1 MKLQLSLAG
10 AGIVLAGLALAGLA
24 LATPSDDG
32 RIGANSADYAHTWI
46 TDADLAP
53 AGQLAELWRID
64 LSHTKITDLGLEHL
78 KNLQN
83 VIDLNC
89 LFAEYITEDGIAHL
103 SGWKKLER
111 LNLRGTKVTSKVF
124 DHLAKLAALRV
135 LDLSS
140 SQIDDEGF
148 ENLASLGKLESLAIG
163 ANRLNGSALPF
174 LKLLPNLKKLD
185 VSGIQRVD
193 SGLWGLALTDSN
205 LGQLGGLTQLTELDL
220 SGANLADR
228 GVDRPG
234 HPEAE
239 RSELKDLSKLRG
251 LVNLKKLDLSRT
263 PVTAGTLETIA
274 ALPNLQELRLGY
286 APNIDDA
293 AIPVLISMK
302 KLEVVYLAGTRVTAE
317 GKERLRAEKRFAVR

>member
-1 MKLQLSLAG
+1 MR
-10 AGIVLAGLALAGLA
+10 VLMGLAAVTVAAFAADEGKLGV
-24 LATPSDDG
+24 D
-32 RIGANSADYAHTWI
+32 SADYAHTWI
-46 TDADLAP
+46 TDADLAR
-53 AGQLAELWRID
+53 AGASPQLRKID

-78 KNLQN
+78 RNLRN

-103 SGWKKLER
+103 SGWKNLER
-111 LNLRGTKVTSKVF
+111 LNLRGTKATSKVF
-124 DHLAKLAALRV
+124 DHLAKLTALRE

-148 ENLASLGKLESLAIG
+148 ENLAELGKLENLAIG
-163 ANRLNGSALPF
+163 GNRLNGSALPF

-193 SGLWGLALTDSN
+193 SGLWGLALTDGN
-205 LGQLGGLTQLTELDL
+205 LEHLGGLTQLTELDL

-239 RSELKDLSKLRG
+239 RTELKDLSKLRG

-263 PVTAGTLETIA
+263 PVTAQTLETIA

-286 APNIDDA
+286 APNIGDS
-293 AIPVLISMK
+293 AIPVLVSMK
-302 KLEVVYLAGTRVTAE
+302 KLEVVYLTGTGVSAE